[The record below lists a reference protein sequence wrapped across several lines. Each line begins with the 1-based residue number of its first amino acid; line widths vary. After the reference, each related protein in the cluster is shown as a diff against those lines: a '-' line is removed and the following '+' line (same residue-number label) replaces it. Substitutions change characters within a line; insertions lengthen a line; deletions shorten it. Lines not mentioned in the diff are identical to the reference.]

1 MNTKWLNEKENLEF
15 LIFEEN
21 LSYEEIGRRYGCT
34 GANIKKQARKIGIEL
49 PKRRVI
55 NPNETFNRGVS
66 LKKET
71 SILEKNSQEKNSN
84 ISLVPIRVCINCGNA
99 LDSGKKYCCTQ
110 CQLEYKHKQQYQ
122 KIING
127 DPSIMRA
134 NYIPRNFKPD
144 IIREQGG
151 VCAICGMPQE
161 WNGKPLVFIL
171 DHIDGHASNNK
182 RDNLRC
188 ICPNCD
194 SQLDTYKS
202 KNKNGER
209 SYYRYH
215 KFDEETKIGK

>member
-1 MNTKWLNEKENLEF
+1 MKSKWESEKENLEQ
-15 LIFEEN
+15 LILVEK
-21 LSYEEIGRRYGCT
+21 LSYEEIGRRYNCT
-34 GANIKKQARKIGIEL
+34 GNNIKNVAKRLGIEL
-49 PKRRVI
+49 ESRRRI
-55 NPNETFNRGVS
+55 NDCETFG
-66 LKKET
+66 KGKT
-71 SILEKNSQEKNSN
+71 K
-84 ISLVPIRVCINCGNA
+84 VPTKVCLNCGKEFNCY
-99 LDSGKKYCCTQ
+99 SGSSGRYCSNECTN
-110 CQLEYKHKQQYQ
+110 EHKHTLGYQ
-122 KIING
+122 KILNG

-134 NYIPRNFKPD
+134 NYIPKQFKPD
-144 IIREQGG
+144 ILSEQGG

-171 DHIDGHASNNK
+171 DHIDGHASNNR

-202 KNKNGER
+202 KNKCGER

>member
-1 MNTKWLNEKENLEF
+1 MKSKWDSEKENLEQF
-15 LIFEEN
+15 ILIEK

-34 GANIKKQARKIGIEL
+34 GSNIKNVAKRLGIEIT
-49 PKRRVI
+49 PRRSI
-55 NPNETFNRGVS
+55 NDSETFNKGNRKS
-66 LKKET
+66 YTCL
-71 SILEKNSQEKNSN
+71 
-84 ISLVPIRVCINCGNA
+84 NCGKEFQKY
-99 LDSGKKYCCTQ
+99 SGSTGKYCCNQ
-110 CQLEYKHKQQYQ
+110 CQQEYQHKQQYQ

-134 NYIPRNFKPD
+134 NYIPKNFKPD

-151 VCAICGMPQE
+151 VCAICGMSQE